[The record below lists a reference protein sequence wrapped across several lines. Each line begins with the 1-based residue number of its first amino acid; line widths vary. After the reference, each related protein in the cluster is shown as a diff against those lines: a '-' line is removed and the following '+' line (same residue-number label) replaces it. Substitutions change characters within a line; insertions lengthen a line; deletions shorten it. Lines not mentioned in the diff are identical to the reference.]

1 MSNKILLVTSPDD
14 VAIDALRILLVGL
27 TEDQSSVISDALT
40 NLDQVPETVLY
51 VATETDTV
59 QWLIDKKLKSDL
71 IIFNAEMDNGE
82 LVGYLAAQSNA
93 YFFGNLRYIGIT
105 TKRALFD
112 RHQAEELL
120 KEKITEHERS

>member
-1 MSNKILLVTSPDD
+1 MSNKVLLVTSPDD
-14 VAIDALRILLVGL
+14 VSIDALRILLVGL
-27 TEDQSSVISDALT
+27 NDDQSSIISDALT
-40 NLDQVPETVLY
+40 NLEQVPETVVY
-51 VATETDTV
+51 VANETESAA
-59 QWLIDKKLKSDL
+59 WLIDKKQKSKL

-82 LVGYLAAQSNA
+82 LVGYLAAQPNA
-93 YFFGNLRYIGIT
+93 YFFGNMRYIGIT

>member
-1 MSNKILLVTSPDD
+1 MSNKVLLVTSPDD

-27 TEDQSSVISDALT
+27 NDDQSSIVSDALT
-40 NLDQVPETVLY
+40 NLEQLPETVVY
-51 VATETDTV
+51 VAGDQESAA
-59 QWLIDKKLKSDL
+59 WLVDKKQKSDL

-82 LVGYLAAQSNA
+82 LVGYLAAQPNA
-93 YFFGNLRYIGIT
+93 YFFGNMRYIGIT